1 MKKFGIKVSLPNG
14 DTMSAAHLLGDEWES
29 TRWFADEKLRDEALA
44 EMKQQPPY
52 YRKGDTPTVVYE
64 KIESENT

>member
-1 MKKFGIKVSLPNG
+1 
-14 DTMSAAHLLGDEWES
+14 MSAAHLLGDEWES